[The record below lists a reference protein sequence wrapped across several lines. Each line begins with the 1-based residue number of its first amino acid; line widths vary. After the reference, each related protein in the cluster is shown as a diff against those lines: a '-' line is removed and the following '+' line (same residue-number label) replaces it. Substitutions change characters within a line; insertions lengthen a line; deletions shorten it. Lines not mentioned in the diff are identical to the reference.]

1 MKAVIGLTG
10 IGFVEGVSQ
19 VPTDGTPM
27 IEVGKLLIQLV
38 IGVVTLFKM
47 LKKPNPTPQTEEQ
60 KEVLTNQN
68 TN

>member
-38 IGVVTLFKM
+38 IGVVTVFKM
-47 LKKPNPTPQTEEQ
+47 LKKPKAPKEQ
-60 KEVLTNQN
+60 KEVLSNQN
-68 TN
+68 TQE

>member
-19 VPTDGTPM
+19 VPTDGTPA

-47 LKKPNPTPQTEEQ
+47 LKKPKAPQEQ
-60 KEVLTNQN
+60 KEVLSNQN
-68 TN
+68 TQE

>member
-19 VPTDGTPM
+19 VPTDGTP
-27 IEVGKLLIQLV
+27 ILDVGKLLIQLV

-47 LKKPNPTPQTEEQ
+47 LKKPKPPQE
-60 KEVLTNQN
+60 
-68 TN
+68 